1 MRLWKNNRR
10 REGPSWAARLTVWI
24 TALILGAAAGWWGGG
39 LALDALAGPHLR
51 LANLAIAGNERVT
64 AGELV
69 AAAGLRAGLPIT
81 AVDTGAVRAALTR
94 HPWIREAR
102 VVTLPPDSVIVSVTE
117 REPVAV
123 AILDEGRR
131 FVDSD
136 GTAFAA
142 APSDLA
148 LPLLVGVASADPTR
162 SHPLFAQAL
171 RLLEAARREELPA
184 PARIS
189 VGGRP
194 EAELPAITW
203 SRAGGG
209 ELTAVLGGQDPSAGL
224 ARLAQAWM
232 ADLPELRA
240 ATVVDLRFGNQLILR
255 RVGQGEV
262 ENEENGRAADAGAG
276 VVSHSR
282 GG

>member
-10 REGPSWAARLTVWI
+10 RDGPSWAARLAVWI

-51 LANLAIAGNERVT
+51 LANLAIAGNDRVT

-123 AILDEGRR
+123 AILDE
-131 FVDSD
+131 DS
-136 GTAFAA
+136 G
-142 APSDLA
+142 S
-148 LPLLVGVASADPTR
+148 ASALSGSRPKN
-162 SHPLFAQAL
+162 PLRKAIS
-171 RLLEAARREELPA
+171 RLSGKAC
-184 PARIS
+184 
-189 VGGRP
+189 
-194 EAELPAITW
+194 W
-203 SRAGGG
+203 
-209 ELTAVLGGQDPSAGL
+209 
-224 ARLAQAWM
+224 
-232 ADLPELRA
+232 
-240 ATVVDLRFGNQLILR
+240 TV
-255 RVGQGEV
+255 
-262 ENEENGRAADAGAG
+262 
-276 VVSHSR
+276 SS
-282 GG
+282 